1 MSVIDPMVIAIWS
14 TSRSHWGGFIGY
26 PTPDVSGQDDLSNKS
41 GHADHREGERD
52 SVNISHLHIAG
63 DSRDSAIRQI
73 KTAEASMSPQ
83 LFERTLSH
91 TTDSC

>member
-1 MSVIDPMVIAIWS
+1 MVYV
-14 TSRSHWGGFIGY
+14 GGFIAY
-26 PTPDVSGQDDLSNKS
+26 PTPDVRGQDDLSKS

-52 SVNISHLHIAG
+52 SVNVSHLHIAG

-73 KTAEASMSPQ
+73 KTAEASMSPE

-91 TTDSC
+91 TTGSC